1 MIIKIN
7 NLYKK
12 FDRDYILNDVSLEVF
27 PGETLTIIGPS
38 GCGKSTLLKLIMG
51 FIRPDSGSIYVSGKN
66 IIDLSGVE
74 MAPIRRKFGFVF
86 QGAALFDSMTVF
98 DNVAFGLQEAADYN
112 TAVIKRVVMEKLEWV
127 GLSHIVHQYPAALS
141 GGMKKR
147 VGIARALAFEPE
159 ILLYDEPTTG
169 LDPLVS
175 KNIEELIVRLK
186 NDLHITSIV
195 VTHQIST
202 IFRVSDRIVFL
213 NNGKLSNIGSIDKLR
228 EAKDDKQLYAF
239 INAGII

>member
-1 MIIKIN
+1 
-7 NLYKK
+7 
-12 FDRDYILNDVSLEVF
+12 
-27 PGETLTIIGPS
+27 
-38 GCGKSTLLKLIMG
+38 
-51 FIRPDSGSIYVSGKN
+51 
-66 IIDLSGVE
+66 
-74 MAPIRRKFGFVF
+74 
-86 QGAALFDSMTVF
+86 
-98 DNVAFGLQEAADYN
+98 
-112 TAVIKRVVMEKLEWV
+112 MEKLEWV
-127 GLSHIVHQYPAALS
+127 GLNHVAYQYPAALS

-228 EAKDDKQLYAF
+228 ETKNDKQLYAF